1 MTTYQSPLLT
11 QRVPYDWEELKRSVQ
26 PESTSHRPILVQDSA
41 PAPALV
47 AAQSVP
53 ETQTAPASGA
63 ACSGRA
69 KSESTAA
76 ASASP
81 TEEELVARIVPKVLE
96 RLNSQVE
103 IIVDVTLKTAGSRI
117 RTDLQQAVENA
128 VRLTVKEEFAKSK
141 KD

>member
-26 PESTSHRPILVQDSA
+26 PESAPHRPIMVQDSV
-41 PAPALV
+41 PARVV
-47 AAQSVP
+47 AQPVP
-53 ETQTAPASGA
+53 ETPTAPASEV
-63 ACSGRA
+63 ACSGKA
-69 KSESTAA
+69 KSESTVAA
-76 ASASP
+76 PASP

>member
-26 PESTSHRPILVQDSA
+26 PESASHRPIMVQDTA
-41 PAPALV
+41 PASVV
-47 AAQSVP
+47 AQPVP
-53 ETQTAPASGA
+53 ETQTAPSSEA
-63 ACSGRA
+63 ACSGKA
-69 KSESTAA
+69 NSEPTAA
-76 ASASP
+76 APASP

>member
-26 PESTSHRPILVQDSA
+26 PESAPHRPIMVQDSA
-41 PAPALV
+41 PARVV
-47 AAQSVP
+47 AQPVP
-53 ETQTAPASGA
+53 ETPTAPASEA
-63 ACSGRA
+63 ACSGKA
-69 KSESTAA
+69 KSESTVAA
-76 ASASP
+76 PASP

>member
-26 PESTSHRPILVQDSA
+26 PESASHRSIKVQDTA
-41 PAPALV
+41 PARVV
-47 AAQSVP
+47 AQPVL
-53 ETQTAPASGA
+53 ETQTAPASEA
-63 ACSGRA
+63 ACSGKA
-69 KSESTAA
+69 NSEPTAA
-76 ASASP
+76 TPASP

>member
-26 PESTSHRPILVQDSA
+26 PESASHRSIKVQDTE
-41 PAPALV
+41 PARVV
-47 AAQSVP
+47 AQPVL
-53 ETQTAPASGA
+53 ETQTAPASEA
-63 ACSGRA
+63 ACSGKA
-69 KSESTAA
+69 NSEPTADTP
-76 ASASP
+76 ASP